1 MALTVSPE
9 LVRLFETYTGHP
21 DSLAAHLAALT
32 TREVRDDPLIVATGT
47 DVVIFPG
54 AGRDPEVQ
62 GFRLSTRGFKEL
74 AGISHLPPAVSSL
87 VKMRALDPDGTLWR
101 REAARLLQA
110 TETARKANSAALWR
124 DVIAVE
130 AYAGR
135 EQKIAEMVDY
145 TCTVT
150 ERYLRLVLEDDSLLT
165 PEGHRAD
172 YLEGRGRDIGA
183 TVPMNAVMVATF
195 FLVGLDISHRIIRWF
210 KRHEI
215 DWSRAMVLITG
226 RAGRTTA
233 GVTIATNSVCA
244 TIVGCSNYRL
254 PLDRIY
260 IAPHAPAISVGSPV
274 DIEAVRAFEEPLR
287 QLWAYTRTMSELGP
301 LMFDG
306 YPRYWPAGAAPPV
319 MTADTTEVSE
329 MPAIESP
336 TDWRALTTRLRVVLE
351 DPRQLLSGCVTDYAV
366 KQLTE
371 HDNDPARVVVPGLDG
386 VVYPPLEARPNA

>member
-87 VKMRALDPDGTLWR
+87 VKMRSLDPDGTLWR
-101 REAARLLQA
+101 REAIRLLLA

-145 TCTVT
+145 TCAVT

-244 TIVGCSNYRL
+244 TIVGCSNYQL

-371 HDNDPARVVVPGLDG
+371 HDNDPARVAVPGLDG